1 MSKIKFKIDGGE
13 GEVEGMKIKFGKL
26 CVFASI
32 QHVQAGSDDYM
43 KRQRASGVRLFP
55 GESG

>member
-1 MSKIKFKIDGGE
+1 MSIIKFKIDGGE

-32 QHVQAGSDDYM
+32 QPGSDGYM
-43 KRQRASGVRLFP
+43 KRQRASVVRLFP

>member
-1 MSKIKFKIDGGE
+1 MSIIKFKIDGGE

-43 KRQRASGVRLFP
+43 KRQCASGV
-55 GESG
+55 